1 MRPNFTNAP
10 KMTSTTSFDENF
22 DANQIP
28 LPLPFNV
35 FLGSS
40 DAAHCS
46 LATLRKHNI
55 THILVA
61 GLGLEM
67 PHKDSDIKH
76 LKLKLI
82 DLPLQTLTPSLSMSC
97 SFIESVGAG
106 NAVLVHCARG
116 VSRSASIV
124 IAFVSRTLGC
134 SYEEA
139 AFVVRKARGCISP
152 NAGFEQ
158 ELRVW
163 CREQQLARTEA
174 EQPQRQQQSVA
185 EDTPTTRPHPHHEDE
200 T

>member
-1 MRPNFTNAP
+1 
-10 KMTSTTSFDENF
+10 MTSTTNFAENF

-28 LPLPFNV
+28 LPGVPFRV

-46 LATLRKHNI
+46 LTTLRKHKI

-61 GLGLEM
+61 GLGLDM
-67 PHKDSDIKH
+67 PHKTSDIKH

-82 DLPLQTLTPSLSMSC
+82 DLPLQTLTPSLSTSC
-97 SFIESVGAG
+97 DFIASVAAG
-106 NAVLVHCARG
+106 DAVLVHCARG

-139 AFVVRKARGCISP
+139 AFIVRKARPCICP

-163 CREQQLARTEA
+163 CREQQIVAVATKQA
-174 EQPQRQQQSVA
+174 PQ
-185 EDTPTTRPHPHHEDE
+185 EDE
-200 T
+200 LN

>member
-1 MRPNFTNAP
+1 
-10 KMTSTTSFDENF
+10 MTSSTNFAENF

-28 LPLPFNV
+28 LPLPFRV

-46 LATLRKHNI
+46 LTTLRKHNI

-82 DLPLQTLTPSLSMSC
+82 DLPMQTLTPSLSVSC
-97 SFIESVGAG
+97 NFIESVEAG

-124 IAFVSRTLGC
+124 IAFVSRALGC
-134 SYEEA
+134 SFEEA
-139 AFVVRKARGCISP
+139 SFIVRKARSCISP

-163 CREQQLARTEA
+163 CREQQLARTAQLES
-174 EQPQRQQQSVA
+174 QPE
-185 EDTPTTRPHPHHEDE
+185 EDDTCKVDLDSNKNQESD
-200 T
+200 